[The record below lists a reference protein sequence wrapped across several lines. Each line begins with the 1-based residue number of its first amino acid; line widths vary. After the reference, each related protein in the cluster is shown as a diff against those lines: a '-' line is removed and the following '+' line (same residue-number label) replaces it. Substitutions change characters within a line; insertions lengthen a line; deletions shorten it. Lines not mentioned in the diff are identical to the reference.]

1 MRLRLA
7 ELIAAL
13 SLATD
18 LGLGMP
24 QEHVLRQCRIALAL
38 ADRVDIDDGE
48 RAAVYY
54 TAMLAWVGCTADSYE
69 LAAQFG
75 DEIEFRAAAHEVDL
89 AGEPMMS
96 FLLGRVGTGR
106 PPRERERM
114 AAELVTTRGRV
125 AAEAMTAHCQVASQ
139 IARRLGLGPE
149 VQQPLVHVFARW
161 DGEGIPSGT
170 GGEELPLAIRLV
182 HIAAI
187 AEVHHR
193 NGGVEGAVAVVRE
206 RAGGQ
211 FDPRLAEA
219 FSDCAT
225 EVLDGLAEE
234 SSWDA
239 VIAAEPGLAKPLVGD
254 QLDTAFETLADF
266 GDLKSPWFTG
276 HSRGVARL
284 AAAAARAGG
293 LSGEA
298 VTELRR
304 AALVH
309 DLGRT
314 GVPNTIWDKPGPL
327 TDAEWERVRL
337 HPYYAER
344 MLARPEALARLGAIA
359 ACHHERLDGSGYHRS
374 LPGSA
379 LSPSAR
385 ILAAADAYHAMTEA
399 RPHRD
404 ALEPEQAAATLRGE
418 VRAGRID
425 ADAAEDVLTAAG
437 HRRTS
442 ARERARPAGLTAREL
457 EVLLLVARG
466 ARPRCR
472 AGADDLREDRA
483 QPHRA
488 HLHQARRLHP
498 CRGIAL
504 CDASRTRRLTLPK
517 LRRMPHDRPR
527 TGAYGR
533 RVASTKPKEG
543 TNAIDFSGGSC
554 ADTPQSSPTSRCSP
568 PSAGAPTRWS
578 RSRARASRTGRH
590 G

>member
-24 QEHVLRQCRIALAL
+24 QEHALRQCRIALAL
-38 ADRVDIDDGE
+38 ADRVGVDDAE

-54 TAMLAWVGCTADSYE
+54 TAMLAWVGCTADSHE

-75 DEIEFRAAAHEVDL
+75 DEIEFRAAAHDVDL
-89 AGEPMMS
+89 AGLPMMT
-96 FLLGRVGTGR
+96 FLLGRIGTGQPALR
-106 PPRERERM
+106 RTQM
-114 AAELVTTRGRV
+114 AAELVANRGRA

-139 IARRLGLGPE
+139 IARRLGLGAE
-149 VQQPLVHVFARW
+149 VQDPLVHVFARW
-161 DGEGIPSGT
+161 DGKGIPRGRR
-170 GGEELPLAIRLV
+170 GEELPIAIRLV
-182 HIAAI
+182 QIAAI

-193 NGGVEGAVAVVRE
+193 AGGVDGALAVVRA
-206 RAGGQ
+206 RAGSQ

-219 FSDCAT
+219 FADCAA

-239 VIAAEPGLAKPLVGD
+239 VIAAEPGLAKPLVGE
-254 QLDTAFETLADF
+254 QLDAALETLADF

-276 HSRGVARL
+276 RSRGVSRL
-284 AAAAARAGG
+284 AAAAAQEAG
-293 LSGEA
+293 LPDEA
-298 VTELRR
+298 VIELRR
-304 AALVH
+304 AALVQ

-327 TDAEWERVRL
+327 TDSEWERVRL
-337 HPYYAER
+337 HPYYTER

-404 ALEPEQAAATLRGE
+404 ALEPQRAAATLRDE
-418 VRAGRID
+418 VRAGRLD
-425 ADAAEDVLTAAG
+425 PDAAEDVLTSAG
-437 HRRTS
+437 HRPPG

-466 ARPRCR
+466 ASSRDVAEELTITEKTARNHIEHIYAKLDVSTR
-472 AGADDLREDRA
+472 AE
-483 QPHRA
+483 
-488 HLHQARRLHP
+488 
-498 CRGIAL
+498 
-504 CDASRTRRLTLPK
+504 ASLYA
-517 LRRMPHDRPR
+517 M
-527 TGAYGR
+527 
-533 RVASTKPKEG
+533 
-543 TNAIDFSGGSC
+543 
-554 ADTPQSSPTSRCSP
+554 
-568 PSAGAPTRWS
+568 
-578 RSRARASRTGRH
+578 RH
-590 G
+590 GLVD

>member
-18 LGLGMP
+18 LGLGLS
-24 QEHVLRQCRIALAL
+24 QEHVLRQCRIALGL
-38 ADRVDIDDGE
+38 AERLGVDEAD

-54 TAMLAWVGCTADSYE
+54 VAMLAWVGCTADSHE

-75 DEIEFRAAAHEVDL
+75 DEIAFRADAHHVDL
-89 AGEPMMS
+89 AGLPMMG
-96 FLLGRVGTGR
+96 FMLRRVGTGR
-106 PPRERERM
+106 PPLRRARM
-114 AAELVTTRGRV
+114 AATLVATGGRGAV
-125 AAEAMTAHCQVASQ
+125 EAMTAHCQVASA

-149 VQQPLVHVFARW
+149 VQEPLLHVFSRW
-161 DGEGIPSGT
+161 DGRGVPGGS

-182 HIAAI
+182 HLAAI
-187 AEVHHR
+187 AEVYHR
-193 NGGVEGAVAVVRE
+193 SGGVEAALAVARE

-211 FDPRLAEA
+211 FDPGVVGA
-219 FSDCAT
+219 FADSAR
-225 EVLDGLAEE
+225 ELLGGLSEE

-239 VIAAEPGLAKPLVGD
+239 VIGGEPGLAKALAGD
-254 QLDTAFETLADF
+254 QLDAALEAVADF
-266 GDLKSPWFTG
+266 ADLKSPWFTG

-284 AAAAARAGG
+284 AAAAAKEAG
-293 LSGEA
+293 LPEHA
-298 VTELRR
+298 LIELRR

-327 TDAEWERVRL
+327 SDAERERVRL
-337 HPYYAER
+337 HSYYTER

-379 LSPSAR
+379 LAPAAR
-385 ILAAADAYHAMTEA
+385 TLAAADVYHAMTEA
-399 RPHRD
+399 RPHREG
-404 ALEPEQAAATLRGE
+404 LGSEQAAAELRGE

-437 HRRTS
+437 HARGG

-466 ARPRCR
+466 ASSRDVARQLVIADKTARNHIERIYTKLGVSTR
-472 AGADDLREDRA
+472 AEA
-483 QPHRA
+483 
-488 HLHQARRLHP
+488 
-498 CRGIAL
+498 
-504 CDASRTRRLTLPK
+504 TLYA
-517 LRRMPHDRPR
+517 M
-527 TGAYGR
+527 
-533 RVASTKPKEG
+533 
-543 TNAIDFSGGSC
+543 
-554 ADTPQSSPTSRCSP
+554 
-568 PSAGAPTRWS
+568 
-578 RSRARASRTGRH
+578 RH
-590 G
+590 GLVD